1 MKVRVGFITAWR
13 RAVFFAVMCGILIV
27 GLGASLGNVF
37 FGKTALANA
46 VGVIS
51 LFIALVPFAFIF
63 ADRNDRF
70 AGEGE
75 GKVEN
80 GIFSYKDKK
89 RSFEIR
95 LDDIKTMDM
104 KDVKMSER
112 SKTALCYALT
122 IKTEKKTYVIE
133 SDKAS
138 GRSERDVDL
147 YRLYS
152 YLLELRKTES

>member
-13 RAVFFAVMCGILIV
+13 RAVFFAVMCGILLV

-80 GIFSYKDKK
+80 GIFSYKDKH
-89 RSFEIR
+89 F
-95 LDDIKTMDM
+95 L
-104 KDVKMSER
+104 
-112 SKTALCYALT
+112 
-122 IKTEKKTYVIE
+122 
-133 SDKAS
+133 
-138 GRSERDVDL
+138 
-147 YRLYS
+147 
-152 YLLELRKTES
+152 